1 MWGNAPKPTCYGAF
15 GGVQPCSTK
24 RYLGLG
30 STHGITALFDDSL
43 ISLALIMIAINAIN
57 NDVHVRDHDS
67 GHSVFKYGSS
77 GRRFNFK

>member
-30 STHGITALFDDSL
+30 FTHGITALFDD
-43 ISLALIMIAINAIN
+43 
-57 NDVHVRDHDS
+57 
-67 GHSVFKYGSS
+67 
-77 GRRFNFK
+77 